1 MMNIQPIAHFRSP
14 LTTKFG
20 IPRQSGIISSL
31 RGTIVFEKQYQ
42 DPEALRGLD
51 GFDYIWIIWGFS
63 ENVDARKHS
72 TVRPPRLGGNV
83 RQGVFATRSPFRPN
97 NLGLSSVRLLK
108 INADSQAGLSIEV
121 EGADLMDGTPV
132 YDIKPYL
139 PEFDSHPYAMAGFVT
154 TNEWTPLEVTFS
166 TSADTSLL
174 SEADLSVVSQLLS
187 QDPRPH
193 YHTSPDRVY
202 GMPYNSFDIRFRVV
216 ESRVEVVEITES
228 RPICP

>member
-1 MMNIQPIAHFRSP
+1 MNIQPIAHFRSP

-31 RGTIVFEKQYQ
+31 RGTIVFDKEYQ
-42 DPEALRGLD
+42 DPEAIRGLD

-63 ENVDARKHS
+63 ENVDAKKHS

-97 NLGLSSVRLLK
+97 NIGLSSVRLVKTTL
-108 INADSQAGLSIEV
+108 DSKEGLCLEV

-139 PEFDSHPYAMAGFVT
+139 PEFDSHPSARAGFVT
-154 TNEWTPLEVTFS
+154 TSEWTRLEVIFS
-166 TSADTSLL
+166 TTAATSLL
-174 SEADLSVVSQLLS
+174 TAADLSVVTQLLS

-193 YHTSPDRVY
+193 YHTSPDRIY

-216 ESRVEVVEITES
+216 GSTVEVVEIRKTN
-228 RPICP
+228 PTCP

>member
-1 MMNIQPIAHFRSP
+1 MNIQPIAHFRSP

-31 RGTIVFEKQYQ
+31 RGTIVFDKEYQ
-42 DPEALRGLD
+42 DPEAIRGLD

-63 ENVDARKHS
+63 ENVDAKKHS

-97 NLGLSSVRLLK
+97 NIGLSSVRLVKTTL
-108 INADSQAGLSIEV
+108 DSKEGLCLEV

-139 PEFDSHPYAMAGFVT
+139 PEFDSHPSARAGFVT
-154 TNEWTPLEVTFS
+154 TS
-166 TSADTSLL
+166 
-174 SEADLSVVSQLLS
+174 DLSVVTQLLS

-193 YHTSPDRVY
+193 YHTSPDRIY

-216 ESRVEVVEITES
+216 GSTVEVVEIRETN
-228 RPICP
+228 PTCP

>member
-1 MMNIQPIAHFRSP
+1 M
-14 LTTKFG
+14 
-20 IPRQSGIISSL
+20 
-31 RGTIVFEKQYQ
+31 
-42 DPEALRGLD
+42 
-51 GFDYIWIIWGFS
+51 
-63 ENVDARKHS
+63 DAKKHS

-97 NLGLSSVRLLK
+97 NIGLSSVRLVKTTL
-108 INADSQAGLSIEV
+108 DSKEGLCLEV

-139 PEFDSHPYAMAGFVT
+139 PEFDSHPSARAGFVT
-154 TNEWTPLEVTFS
+154 SHEWTPLEVVFS
-166 TSADTSLL
+166 SSAATSLL
-174 SEADLSVVSQLLS
+174 TAADLSVVTQLLS

-216 ESRVEVVEITES
+216 GSTVEVVEIRETN
-228 RPICP
+228 PTCP